1 MSKEE
6 LAVAKETLEQANRLS
21 AKAQELIDT
30 YAEGVMAGL
39 RLKVNRDIIPGGQEE
54 HNGLR
59 LE

>member
-6 LAVAKETLEQANRLS
+6 LAVAKEKLEQVSRLS

-39 RLKVNRDIIPGGQEE
+39 RIRTQEQKQEE
-54 HNGLR
+54 QHGN
-59 LE
+59 